1 MSARGSPGIE
11 HAKKRGIIS
20 APILCSPEGP
30 EPAAEVG
37 ANARAS
43 GAADNRKNACSG
55 GPL

>member
-1 MSARGSPGIE
+1 MSAQGSPGIE
-11 HAKKRGIIS
+11 HARKRGIIS

-37 ANARAS
+37 ANVRAS
-43 GAADNRKNACSG
+43 GAADNCKNACSG